1 MSSEK
6 VIFFVQIERKGDNIM
21 YDNNYLSKYFFLSSD
36 EEEGHK
42 RSADIFLTSM
52 NWLWLEAE
60 EVVEG
65 EVSGRKGLG

>member
-21 YDNNYLSKYFFLSSD
+21 YDNNYLSKNFVLSSD

-42 RSADIFLTSM
+42 RPAGIFLTSM

-65 EVSGRKGLG
+65 EVSGREGLG